1 MYFYLVICVSETILV
16 GPINN
21 PFFSSLPDV
30 HKEPIVKAFKAVDK
44 KLATLHS
51 LKSNR

>member
-16 GPINN
+16 EPINN

-30 HKEPIVKAFKAVDK
+30 HKEPKAVDK

>member
-21 PFFSSLPDV
+21 PFFSLPDV